1 MADHRLSRPASL
13 YIRGEWCLPDTGSL
27 REVRNPANGA
37 LIAAIG
43 YGGRAE
49 ALAAA
54 DAAQEAFPAWANL
67 PARARA
73 DLLLQ
78 ASRLL
83 QERAEQIG
91 YLLALESGKR
101 LPEAV
106 AEVRFAVEYLRWFAE
121 QVRRPAGELLSP
133 ETARRRQLTLRQPCG
148 VALCLTPWNF
158 PVSIQARKIAAAL
171 AAGCTIVSR
180 PSEKAPLAVIELFRC
195 LHEAGLPPGVANLV
209 HGPAAEITET
219 LLQHPAVRVVS
230 FTGSTEVGRQI
241 MRQAAERVVRPL
253 LELGGNAPFIV
264 FADADLERA
273 VEGAMLAKFRNNGQS
288 CIAANR
294 IFVEAPIFAEFV
306 ERFAARI
313 NGMRVGNPVLEPIP
327 DLGPVIDEQRQQALT
342 RLVEGAQAQGAHVV
356 TEAVTVPAQG
366 SFVAP
371 VLLVDLPVESGL
383 AQEEIFG
390 PVALVFPFETEEEV
404 IARAN
409 ASEMGLA
416 AYFYTRQLER
426 AWRVA
431 EALEAGIIGLN
442 APLPSVAYAPMG
454 GLKQSG
460 LGREGSHEGLE
471 EFQEIKYLCCEW

>member
-1 MADHRLSRPASL
+1 
-13 YIRGEWCLPDTGSL
+13 
-27 REVRNPANGA
+27 
-37 LIAAIG
+37 
-43 YGGRAE
+43 
-49 ALAAA
+49 
-54 DAAQEAFPAWANL
+54 
-67 PARARA
+67 
-73 DLLLQ
+73 
-78 ASRLL
+78 
-83 QERAEQIG
+83 
-91 YLLALESGKR
+91 
-101 LPEAV
+101 
-106 AEVRFAVEYLRWFAE
+106 
-121 QVRRPAGELLSP
+121 
-133 ETARRRQLTLRQPCG
+133 
-148 VALCLTPWNF
+148 
-158 PVSIQARKIAAAL
+158 
-171 AAGCTIVSR
+171 
-180 PSEKAPLAVIELFRC
+180 
-195 LHEAGLPPGVANLV
+195 
-209 HGPAAEITET
+209 
-219 LLQHPAVRVVS
+219 
-230 FTGSTEVGRQI
+230 
-241 MRQAAERVVRPL
+241 
-253 LELGGNAPFIV
+253 
-264 FADADLERA
+264 
-273 VEGAMLAKFRNNGQS
+273 
-288 CIAANR
+288 
-294 IFVEAPIFAEFV
+294 
-306 ERFAARI
+306 
-313 NGMRVGNPVLEPIP
+313 
-327 DLGPVIDEQRQQALT
+327 VIDEQRQQALT